1 MDRKKKRIKFDRLSK
16 KILFVS
22 LILIIIAFISPI
34 IFTKI
39 HTGIEFNGYTGVIGD
54 TIGGI
59 MNPFI
64 AIAGI
69 LVTFLA
75 FYIQFEANK
84 QQRILFRKEFNQ
96 NKKALIHSKFENQ
109 FYEMLRLHKENVNE
123 ISITETIN
131 YIKRGRNSGHSSITT
146 DKIYN
151 VISGREV
158 FQYFKVEFEILFYLA
173 KTNCVS
179 REPKIWVNEAYAVF
193 FHGLQNDNINKNV
206 FFQKVSKEK
215 ENHYEDG
222 FGETK
227 YLKIGNKKT
236 RLELRFDIFNGHSSQ
251 LAHYY
256 RHLFQTVKYIT
267 KQSDDLITYEE
278 KRNYLRILRSQLS
291 NEEQAMLF
299 YNWLSGFGK
308 NWENNSNK
316 FFTDYRMIHNIYQE
330 LIVDEIVLESIF
342 DTNRNYLKEENR
354 EFDPLFEYQDWERDK
369 LDS

>member
-1 MDRKKKRIKFDRLSK
+1 MKKQNTDKEFRIIS
-16 KILFVS
+16 
-22 LILIIIAFISPI
+22 IIILSFSGIMIVFSFFAPKLFIQESNGT
-34 IFTKI
+34 IF
-39 HTGIEFNGYTGVIGD
+39 NQNTGVIGD

-64 AIAGI
+64 GIAGV
-69 LVTFLA
+69 LLTFLA
-75 FYIQFEANK
+75 FYIQVKANK
-84 QQRILFRKEFNQ
+84 LQRDLFREELDHN
-96 NKKALIHSKFENQ
+96 KFENQ

-131 YIKRGRNSGHSSITT
+131 YTKRRKNLRDISITT

-158 FQYFKVEFEILFYLA
+158 FKYLKTEFEILYILA
-173 KTNCVS
+173 KQHFKGNDFRTN
-179 REPKIWVNEAYAVF
+179 INEAYGVF
-193 FHGLQNDNINKNV
+193 FHGVKKSQAIQHS
-206 FFQKVSKEK
+206 FF
-215 ENHYEDG
+215 
-222 FGETK
+222 ETAYNWKTNLIEANYLGQDLYFTIGDDETSVELK
-227 YLKIGNKKT
+227 YN
-236 RLELRFDIFNGHSSQ
+236 IFNGHSSQ

-267 KQSDDLITYEE
+267 KQSNDLISYEE

-299 YNWLSGFGK
+299 YNWLSGFGE

-342 DTNRNYLKEENR
+342 DINGNYLKEKNR